1 VVFSL
6 TDHLL
11 HQAVSHF
18 PQSAISIQRDF
29 SQSQNS
35 VDQIESQNGIDT
47 NSVSSFTLPVTVS
60 TLKACFLAA
69 RPKTLPAAIV
79 PVWVGCVLAWK
90 LTGKF
95 DLVLALC
102 TLGGAVAI
110 QIATNFF
117 NDAIDSRKGADTD
130 RRLGPTRVTAS
141 GMLNSKTVM
150 QVGSG
155 FLALALVFGIV
166 LFQARGW
173 PIVYIGIPSLF
184 LAYGYTGG
192 PFPLAYRGM
201 GELFVI
207 LFFGLVAVAGTV
219 FVQTGNWPR
228 EALLLGLQIG
238 LLSAILISI
247 NNLRDRDEDASTGKG
262 TLAVRFGPKFAVAII
277 WLEVK
282 LAVFLGLGWIA
293 FNQPTLA
300 IAGAPVFLIG
310 LRIIWGVLTFPP
322 GPAFN
327 RLLALGG
334 IQLIV
339 FAALFQIAAVL
350 AT

>member
-1 VVFSL
+1 M
-6 TDHLL
+6 T
-11 HQAVSHF
+11 A
-18 PQSAISIQRDF
+18 
-29 SQSQNS
+29 
-35 VDQIESQNGIDT
+35 
-47 NSVSSFTLPVTVS
+47 S
-60 TLKACFLAA
+60 TLKACVLAA

-79 PVWVGCVLAWK
+79 PVWAGCVLAWK
-90 LTGKF
+90 LSGSF
-95 DLVLALC
+95 DFLLALC

-117 NDAIDSRKGADTD
+117 NDAIDARKGADTE

-141 GMLNSKTVM
+141 GMMQPRTVM
-150 QVGSG
+150 RLATL
-155 FLALALVFGIV
+155 FLGIAV
-166 LFQARGW
+166 LCGVVLYQARGW
-173 PIVYIGIPSLF
+173 PIIAIGVPSLF

-207 LFFGLVAVAGTV
+207 GFFGLVAVAGTV
-219 FVQTGNWPR
+219 FIQTGGWPR

-238 LLSAILISI
+238 MLSCVLISI
-247 NNLRDRDEDASTGKG
+247 NNLRDREEDATTGKR
-262 TLAVRFGPKFAVAII
+262 TLAVRFGPKVAVAVI

-282 LAVFLGLGWIA
+282 IAVFAGLGWIA
-293 FNQPTLA
+293 FGHPSLA

-327 RLLALGG
+327 RLLAFGG
-334 IQLIV
+334 VQLV
-339 FAALFQIAAVL
+339 FFAAAFHIAARIG
-350 AT
+350 

>member
-1 VVFSL
+1 MNYPRGKKL
-6 TDHLL
+6 
-11 HQAVSHF
+11 Q
-18 PQSAISIQRDF
+18 AISSLNRFFRNDIDPQHRKRFTQR
-29 SQSQNS
+29 
-35 VDQIESQNGIDT
+35 
-47 NSVSSFTLPVTVS
+47 VTVA
-60 TLKACFLAA
+60 TLKASVLAA

-90 LTGKF
+90 LSGKF
-95 DLVLALC
+95 DLLLAVC
-102 TLGGAVAI
+102 TLLGSIAI

-117 NDAIDSRKGADTD
+117 NDAIDARKGADTA

-141 GMLNSKTVM
+141 GMMKPKTVM
-150 QVGSG
+150 SLATA
-155 FLALALVFGIV
+155 FLVVAVSCGAV
-166 LFQARGW
+166 LYQARGW
-173 PIVYIGIPSLF
+173 PIIAIGIPSLF

-207 LFFGLVAVAGTV
+207 GFFGLIAVSGTV
-219 FVQTGNWPR
+219 FIQMGEWPR
-228 EALLLGLQIG
+228 EAILLGLQIG

-247 NNLRDRDEDASTGKG
+247 NNFRDREEDATTGKR
-262 TLAVRFGPKFAVAII
+262 TLAVRFGPKFAIATI

-282 LAVFLGLGWIA
+282 IAVFAGLGWITFGHPA
-293 FNQPTLA
+293 LA
-300 IAGAPVFLIG
+300 IAGAPVFLLG

-334 IQLIV
+334 IQLI
-339 FAALFQIAAVL
+339 FFGAAFHIAAVMIH
-350 AT
+350 

>member
-1 VVFSL
+1 
-6 TDHLL
+6 
-11 HQAVSHF
+11 
-18 PQSAISIQRDF
+18 
-29 SQSQNS
+29 
-35 VDQIESQNGIDT
+35 
-47 NSVSSFTLPVTVS
+47 VTAS
-60 TLKACFLAA
+60 TLKACVLAA
-69 RPKTLPAAIV
+69 RPKTLPAAVV
-79 PVWVGCVLAWK
+79 PVWAGCVLAWK
-90 LTGKF
+90 LSGSF
-95 DLVLALC
+95 DFLLALC

-117 NDAIDSRKGADTD
+117 NDAIDARKGADTE

-141 GMLNSKTVM
+141 GMMQPQTVM
-150 QVGSG
+150 RLATL
-155 FLALALVFGIV
+155 FLGVAV
-166 LFQARGW
+166 LCGVVLYQARGW
-173 PIVYIGIPSLF
+173 PIIAIGIPSLF

-207 LFFGLVAVAGTV
+207 GFFGLVAVAGTV
-219 FVQTGNWPR
+219 FIQTGEWPR

-238 LLSAILISI
+238 MLSSVLISI
-247 NNLRDRDEDASTGKG
+247 NNLRDREEDATTGKR
-262 TLAVRFGPKFAVAII
+262 TLAVRFGPKVAVAVI

-282 LAVFLGLGWIA
+282 IAVFAGLGWIA
-293 FNQPTLA
+293 FGQPSLA

-334 IQLIV
+334 VQLIF
-339 FAALFQIAAVL
+339 FAAAFHIAARIG
-350 AT
+350 